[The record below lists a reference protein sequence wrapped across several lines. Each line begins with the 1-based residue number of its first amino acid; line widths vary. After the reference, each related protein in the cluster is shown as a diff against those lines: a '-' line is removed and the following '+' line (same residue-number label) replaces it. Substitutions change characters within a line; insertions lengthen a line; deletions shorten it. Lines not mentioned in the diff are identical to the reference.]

1 MPGPYFFINGKLS
14 ENSPCYTA
22 VSDTHLDVYKRQLQ
36 YNEILVAA
44 CAAAGIA
51 AFTGEGT
58 NPKVM
63 EGATAAIAA
72 SGGAGIP
79 TVKPVSYTHLD
90 VYKRQA
96 PARPARAPP
105 AVPDRTAMW

>member
-1 MPGPYFFINGKLS
+1 MTLHYGDKYN
-14 ENSPCYTA
+14 
-22 VSDTHLDVYKRQLQ
+22 DLQ

-51 AFTGEGT
+51 AFTGDGT

-79 TVKPVSYTHLD
+79 TVKPWDNATVAE
-90 VYKRQA
+90 K
-96 PARPARAPP
+96 
-105 AVPDRTAMW
+105 

>member
-1 MPGPYFFINGKLS
+1 MTLHYGDKYN
-14 ENSPCYTA
+14 
-22 VSDTHLDVYKRQLQ
+22 DLQ

-51 AFTGEGT
+51 AFTGDGT

-72 SGGAGIP
+72 SGGAGHP
-79 TVKPVSYTHLD
+79 HCE
-90 VYKRQA
+90 
-96 PARPARAPP
+96 
-105 AVPDRTAMW
+105 AVGQRHSGRKNDDGAAVRLLCHGDGH